1 RRIFTTSQNGVF
13 GPTVDQLIAGQ
24 SPFRVALWPPQTS
37 GVSTPVAPANDTGVG
52 LFDAELGLPLDS
64 ASPIDAAFL
73 NLRGDYKASR
83 GTPPPA
89 ACPATTQTSGFTLA
103 QLQRAR
109 REARET
115 LLGFLAGATF
125 LTDAAGNP
133 KRVAAASGSYT
144 ARDILYVTRT
154 SILAESTVATPAVVG
169 PPQEELPE
177 GTAWKPEYLLYRDGP
192 RDHSNPANEP
202 DGEATF
208 GGSMIRAGFG
218 LRNPDRDAKNNSI

>member
-1 RRIFTTSQNGVF
+1 
-13 GPTVDQLIAGQ
+13 
-24 SPFRVALWPPQTS
+24 
-37 GVSTPVAPANDTGVG
+37 
-52 LFDAELGLPLDS
+52 FDAELGLPLDS

-73 NLRGDYKASR
+73 KLRTDYKACM
-83 GTPPPA
+83 GTPTLPA
-89 ACPATTQTSGFTLA
+89 ACPATTQTSGFTLGH
-103 QLQRAR
+103 LQRAR

-115 LLGFLAGATF
+115 LLAFLAGATF
-125 LTDAAGNP
+125 LADAAGNP

-192 RDHSNPANEP
+192 RDHSNPANQP